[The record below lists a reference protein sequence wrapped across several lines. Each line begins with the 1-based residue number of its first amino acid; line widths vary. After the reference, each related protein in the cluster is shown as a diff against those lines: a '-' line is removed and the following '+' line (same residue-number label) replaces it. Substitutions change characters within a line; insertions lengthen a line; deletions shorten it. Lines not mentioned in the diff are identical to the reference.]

1 MRFRLPTQ
9 LNLNLSDHNDPVD
22 VIDVMFLRAFAA
34 GTYLRSKTVSL
45 SHIRAQASM
54 LPEGVVPYRL
64 ATTPSLRAVL
74 AHGEGWMLRGRRW
87 SNGSGDVSVLA
98 QSSGLAN
105 RIAESACDGILEPAP
120 VDPDRVP
127 IGFWHLSQ
135 RGPSRAERKVTV
147 EPWDAIRRNYSAA
160 AAAAGDRLMAQHAGS
175 ISGRLLL
182 LNGPPGTGKTTMI
195 RALAVAWKDWCDV
208 DCALDPEMLFSDP
221 GYLMFVGL
229 EDDGDGR
236 GGSTEER
243 WRLLVLEDCDELIRP
258 DAKGATGQGL
268 SRLLN
273 VTDGLLGQGC
283 RLLVAITTN
292 EPLEKLHPAA
302 TRPGRCLAQIEVGRL
317 SPAEARRWLDR
328 DAPGT
333 ERGAS
338 VAELYAIQSEQAVI
352 AATKAGVAT
361 GQYL

>member
-1 MRFRLPTQ
+1 MKHRLPTQ
-9 LNLNLSDHNDPVD
+9 LNVNLSDHNDPVD

-34 GTYLRSKTVSL
+34 GTYLRSRTVSF

-54 LPEGVVPYRL
+54 LPTGVVPFRL

-87 SNGSGDVSVLA
+87 SNGSGDISVLA
-98 QSSGLAN
+98 RSSALAN
-105 RIAESACDGILEPAP
+105 RVAESACDGLTEPVP
-120 VDPDRVP
+120 TDPYRVP
-127 IGFWHLSQ
+127 IGFWHLSA
-135 RGPSRAERKVTV
+135 RGPSRAERKVAV
-147 EPWDAIRRNYSAA
+147 EPWDAIRRNYSATTA
-160 AAAAGDRLMAQHAGS
+160 AAADQLMTLDAGS
-175 ISGRLLL
+175 IGGRLLL
-182 LNGPPGTGKTTMI
+182 LHGPPGTGKTTMI
-195 RALAVAWKDWCDV
+195 RALAVAWRDWCDV
-208 DCALDPEMLFSDP
+208 DCALDPELLFRDP

-229 EDDGDGR
+229 DDDRDGS
-236 GGSTEER
+236 GGSTEGR

-273 VTDGLLGQGC
+273 VTDGLLGQGR

-302 TRPGRCLAQIEVGRL
+302 TRAGRCLAQIEVGRL
-317 SPAEARRWLDR
+317 SPAEARRWLDG

-338 VAELYAIQSEQAVI
+338 VAELYAIQSERAVI
-352 AATKAGVAT
+352 TAAKTGVAT